1 MKAMEQLCDFLGRLN
16 EAHISYRLQ
25 MVSEC
30 ADSILVEIAIP
41 GERWEVNFYVDGRIY
56 VEKFIGNGEVFG
68 AKELQ
73 RLFEEN

>member
-1 MKAMEQLCDFLGRLN
+1 MNAMEQLCGFLGRLD

-41 GERWEVNFYVDGRIY
+41 GERWEVNFYTNGNIF
-56 VEKFIGNGEVFG
+56 VEKFVSTGEVFG
-68 AKELQ
+68 ADELDK
-73 RLFEEN
+73 LFSE

>member
-1 MKAMEQLCDFLGRLN
+1 MNVMRRLCDFLGRLD

-41 GERWEVNFYVDGRIY
+41 GERWEVNFYTDGNIF
-56 VEKFIGNGEVFG
+56 VEKFVGTGEAFG
-68 AKELQ
+68 ADELDK
-73 RLFEEN
+73 LFVE